1 MPRNTDTVPYVVKHC
16 VENADHVRIKDR
28 QAALGKAWLAQER
41 LAWTC
46 RAMTSHCNHASG
58 CAFASEKMAISSCS
72 ASLPNSSDLSIF
84 KTYNSLYHSQQH
96 DVARYLTQFPRS
108 STSVSCCTAH
118 DRLWGSGI
126 QIQSL
131 KRVIFKRHLQ
141 DVR

>member
-72 ASLPNSSDLSIF
+72 ASLPNSSDLSVF
-84 KTYNSLYHSQQH
+84 KTYNSIPLPQSTARCRTVSYPVSSELYKRLLLYCS
-96 DVARYLTQFPRS
+96 RS
-108 STSVSCCTAH
+108 AMGQWHPDSIS
-118 DRLWGSGI
+118 
-126 QIQSL
+126 
-131 KRVIFKRHLQ
+131 
-141 DVR
+141 